1 MHRLSAAGPELS
13 DEELAQWYAYDRG
26 VRSNMVMSAD
36 GSAIGGDGRS
46 GPLSGTAD
54 RRMLSVLRGVA
65 DAVVVAAGTI
75 RAEGYAPI
83 RTRDSLRGY
92 RASAG
97 LAEHPVLVVITRTPT
112 LEPGLSMFTD
122 APVPPIVV
130 CARDNGTL
138 AGVAHVIEAP
148 DAAGRVDLA
157 AAVDALRQRGLLR
170 LHCEGGP
177 SLLGG
182 LLAAGLLDEYCIT
195 VSPNLLS
202 GPGKRP
208 VTGPA
213 APSGC
218 TLLHTL
224 VDGDFLF
231 LRYRRTAG

>member
-1 MHRLSAAGPELS
+1 MHRLSASGPELS

-36 GSAIGGDGRS
+36 GSAIGGDGLSGQLS
-46 GPLSGTAD
+46 GPAD

-65 DAVVVAAGTI
+65 DAVIVAAGTI

-83 RTRDSLRGY
+83 RARDSLRGY

-97 LAEHPVLVVITRTPT
+97 LAPHPVLVVITRTPA
-112 LEPGLSMFTD
+112 LDAGLTMFTD
-122 APVPPIVV
+122 APVQPVVV

-138 AGVAHVIEAP
+138 AGVAHVIEVP
-148 DAAGRVDLA
+148 DANGGVDLA
-157 AAVDALRQRGLLR
+157 AAIGALHECGLQR

-195 VSPNLLS
+195 ISPTVHG
-202 GPGKRP
+202 GPGARP

-213 APSGC
+213 AASGFE
-218 TLLHTL
+218 L
-224 VDGDFLF
+224 VHAFAERDFLF
-231 LRYRRTAG
+231 LRYRRSAP